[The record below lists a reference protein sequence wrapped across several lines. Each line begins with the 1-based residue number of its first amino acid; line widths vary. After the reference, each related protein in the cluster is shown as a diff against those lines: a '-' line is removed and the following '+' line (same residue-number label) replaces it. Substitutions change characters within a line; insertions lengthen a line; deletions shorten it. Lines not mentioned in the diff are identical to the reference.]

1 MLRVKPLIGWHSRGL
16 NLIGGNPFLVPGGER
31 RTVSVVKRRPVPKAI
46 AFGGVAT
53 GSMNDIEHAIQAGN
67 VK

>member
-1 MLRVKPLIGWHSRGL
+1 MLL
-16 NLIGGNPFLVPGGER
+16 
-31 RTVSVVKRRPVPKAI
+31 TVSVVTSLPVPNAM

-53 GSMNDIEHAIQAGN
+53 GSINDIEHAIQAGN

>member
-1 MLRVKPLIGWHSRGL
+1 MSRTVRPGLRTFIL
-16 NLIGGNPFLVPGGER
+16 
-31 RTVSVVKRRPVPKAI
+31 RTVSVVRRRPVPKAM

-53 GSMNDIEHAIQAGN
+53 GSMNDIEHAIQAGS

>member
-1 MLRVKPLIGWHSRGL
+1 VR
-16 NLIGGNPFLVPGGER
+16 
-31 RTVSVVKRRPVPKAI
+31 RRPVPKAI

-53 GSMNDIEHAIQAGN
+53 GSINDIEHAIQAGN

>member
-1 MLRVKPLIGWHSRGL
+1 MTKIGSKL
-16 NLIGGNPFLVPGGER
+16 
-31 RTVSVVKRRPVPKAI
+31 TVSVVRRRPVPKAI

-53 GSMNDIEHAIQAGN
+53 GSINDIEHAMQAGN